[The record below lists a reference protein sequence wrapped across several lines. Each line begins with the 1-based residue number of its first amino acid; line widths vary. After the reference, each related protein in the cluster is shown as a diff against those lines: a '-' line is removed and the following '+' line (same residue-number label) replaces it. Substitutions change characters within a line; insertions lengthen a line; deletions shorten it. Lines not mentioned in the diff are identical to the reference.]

1 MAEAYKWLILFFRVD
16 TYQYQSIENRSELL
30 LRNIMTVDLEDYYCH
45 LPISNWD
52 KYESRV
58 VKTTRTILDLFEK
71 YNVSATFFT
80 VGYIAEK
87 HPELIEEVVSKGHE
101 IGSHGYSHT
110 NIKKLNRE
118 SFESDLLKSLEVL
131 RRLSGENVLGFR
143 APYGSINTENFWA
156 FELLRKHHL
165 KYDSSLCPVRFH
177 YGLPDYAPRYIY
189 RMSDKDPFREDP
201 DSKFIEIPVNT
212 IKLPVI
218 GNFPVGGGHYLR
230 FLPTNILKAGIRKSN
245 EAGFP
250 AIFYIHPHDLDP
262 AKPRVPNAAWHNY
275 WGIREATTKL
285 KSILKN
291 FRFLSVREVLAI
303 N

>member
-16 TYQYQSIENRSELL
+16 TYQYQSIENRSEIL

-110 NIKKLNRE
+110 NIKKMNRE

-143 APYGSINTENFWA
+143 A
-156 FELLRKHHL
+156 
-165 KYDSSLCPVRFH
+165 SLWI
-177 YGLPDYAPRYIY
+177 D
-189 RMSDKDPFREDP
+189 
-201 DSKFIEIPVNT
+201 
-212 IKLPVI
+212 
-218 GNFPVGGGHYLR
+218 
-230 FLPTNILKAGIRKSN
+230 
-245 EAGFP
+245 
-250 AIFYIHPHDLDP
+250 
-262 AKPRVPNAAWHNY
+262 
-275 WGIREATTKL
+275 
-285 KSILKN
+285 
-291 FRFLSVREVLAI
+291 
-303 N
+303 